1 MRFEGL
7 DLNLLVAFD
16 ALMHEG
22 SVTRAAKRLN
32 VTQPALSAA
41 IARLRD
47 YFSDPLFV
55 MEGRRLTPTALS
67 RSLAEPA
74 RDILVR
80 IRSNLIA
87 RPQFDPAHSQRHFR
101 IVVSDYANIVLMH
114 DVLRKVYA
122 EAPGVT
128 FELLPLDDNPDER
141 LAQAEVDFLI
151 YPENSLS
158 RSYPRQFL
166 FADEYCCLVAK
177 DNRSVG
183 RAISRREYLDL
194 GHVTAA
200 FGPARRI
207 SFEERYLAQRGI
219 HRRIE
224 VVAQDFSSMA
234 ALVAGTGRIATMHAR
249 LARHFVR
256 LLPLRILKTPVAIPG
271 FRESLQWPSALD
283 GDPAMQWLRG
293 HIGTAAARLSNTVKR

>member
-67 RSLAEPA
+67 RSLAGPA

-87 RPQFDPAHSQRHFR
+87 RPQFDPATSQRHFR
-101 IVVSDYANIVLMH
+101 IVVSDYANIVLMQ
-114 DVLRKVYA
+114 DVVREVYRQ
-122 EAPGVT
+122 APGVT

-141 LAQAEVDFLI
+141 LAQAEADFLI
-151 YPENSLS
+151 YPDNALS
-158 RSYPRQFL
+158 RIYPRQIL
-166 FADEYCCLVAK
+166 FTDEYCCLVAK
-177 DNRSVG
+177 ENRSIG
-183 RAISRREYLDL
+183 RTLSRRQYLEL
-194 GHVTAA
+194 GHVAAA
-200 FGPARRI
+200 FGPGRRI
-207 SFEERYLAQRGI
+207 SFEERFLARLGLR
-219 HRRIE
+219 RRIE
-224 VVAQDFSSMA
+224 VIAQDFSSMA
-234 ALVAGTGRIATMHAR
+234 ALVAGTGRIATIHMR

-256 LLPLRILKTPVAIPG
+256 LLPLRIVKTPVAIPG
-271 FRESLQWPSALD
+271 FRESLQWPASLD

-293 HIGTAAARLSNTVKR
+293 VIGSAAARLSAKG